1 MTRPHSNLL
10 RRHAN
15 PGLRAGLSAA
25 ILAGSLTLALPASA
39 HAQAASQTQGES
51 LRPPRPTQPAKPPV
65 ITNFLIAGVVVIGI
79 VAATVIPAKRGHQD

>member
-1 MTRPHSNLL
+1 MTRPHANLL
-10 RRHAN
+10 RNQFRT
-15 PGLRAGLSAA
+15 GLAA
-25 ILAGSLTLALPASA
+25 AVLAGSLTLAVPQQAS
-39 HAQAASQTQGES
+39 AQAASQTQGEA